1 MLDTL
6 MSGFLRFHQALY
18 EATNGL
24 IGHRM
29 IGVPTLLLR
38 TVGRKSGLTRTSALV
53 YAKDGSGYVVVGSN
67 GGADTSP
74 GWYFNVQADPD
85 VEIQLG
91 RRKQK
96 ATAKVVAKGD
106 ADYDRLWALVN
117 QKNRDRYNAY
127 QKKTSRPIPLVVL
140 TPQ

>member
-1 MLDTL
+1 MLDSL

-18 EATNGL
+18 VATNGL
-24 IGHRM
+24 VGHRM

-38 TVGRKSGLTRTSALV
+38 TVGRKSGLTRTAALV
-53 YAKDGSGYVVVGSN
+53 YAKDGNGYLVVGSN
-67 GGADTSP
+67 GGAETSP

-91 RRKQK
+91 RRRQK
-96 ATAKVVAKGD
+96 AAAKVVAKGD

-117 QKNRDRYNAY
+117 QKNHDRYNAY